1 MHVARMYGTYIDSV
15 SSTFA
20 AKPVIGTTDLL
31 TEALIGVKNSVN
43 VDGGFVLVPV
53 RPRRALYGD
62 ERVTKSYKLEDAI
75 ASAASQ
81 QHVIRGEDYL
91 THLDMTDRVALFS
104 VKRLL
109 VLSSS
114 GEELLLLSYES
125 MNNIKVATVD
135 STYIVKIYCDENV
148 VEEMSFDEEK
158 TAITLA
164 AKISE
169 ALYYAK
175 KKRACI

>member
-1 MHVARMYGTYIDSV
+1 M
-15 SSTFA
+15 
-20 AKPVIGTTDLL
+20 
-31 TEALIGVKNSVN
+31 
-43 VDGGFVLVPV
+43 LVPV

-62 ERVTKSYKLEDAI
+62 ERVTKPYKLEDAI

-81 QHVIRGEDYL
+81 QHVLRGEDYL

-104 VKRLL
+104 VRRLL
-109 VLSSS
+109 VLTSS

-125 MNNIKVATVD
+125 MNNIEVVTVD
-135 STYIVKIYCDENV
+135 STYIVKIHCDDNV
-148 VEEMSFDEEK
+148 VEEISFDEEK

-164 AKISE
+164 TKISE

-175 KKRACI
+175 KKRVASCI

>member
-1 MHVARMYGTYIDSV
+1 M
-15 SSTFA
+15 
-20 AKPVIGTTDLL
+20 
-31 TEALIGVKNSVN
+31 KNSV
-43 VDGGFVLVPV
+43 DGDGTIVLVPV

-62 ERVTKSYKLEDAI
+62 ERVVKSYKLEDAI

-81 QHVIRGEDYL
+81 QHATQGEDYL

-104 VKRLL
+104 VRRLL

-125 MNNIKVATVD
+125 IDNIEVVTAD
-135 STYIVKIYCDENV
+135 SIYIVKIHCDDDKV
-148 VEEMSFDEEK
+148 VEEISFEEEE